1 MAINLSRN
9 TRLFVSTVESAWT
22 NANTFEIPIQ
32 EGYTLSQAVATSD
45 VGVNEAGPAPVRGS
59 KRFNESLDPVEWAF
73 STYITP
79 YLHAGHSKVYVVDAL
94 LWQGLAVKKGGT
106 LDFESNTSK
115 LYGDATKFK
124 VDFTD
129 NNAHVLTPLFLY
141 FKIDNTWYKVSNA
154 QVGTAEL
161 SVDIADIAMVNWNGQ
176 GTKYETL
183 AGAPAFFSTSGAY
196 DADGLISGYVAIPAN
211 KKYIVNKLTTM
222 TLEADVAPGTDP
234 LLDNYNIPITGAS
247 VSINNNI
254 TYLTPNTLAEVDQP
268 IGSFTGGFD
277 VTGSLQAY
285 LKTSTAATGAVG
297 APYSAADLLTHMLS
311 TESLGSVT
319 NSANLVM
326 TIGGTA
332 VGDAKCIITI
342 PTAHLSVPEVSVED
356 VVSTSVEFKGITNSA
371 DLLSG
376 TEISIEFKA
385 S

>member
-9 TRLFVSTVESAWT
+9 TRLFVSTVETGWT

-32 EGYTLSQAVATSD
+32 EGYTLSQAVTTSD

-79 YLHAGHSKVYVVDAL
+79 YLHATHSKVYIVDAL
-94 LWQGLAVKKGGT
+94 LWQGLAVKKGGAM
-106 LDFESNTSK
+106 DFETNTSK

-124 VDFTD
+124 VDFAD
-129 NNAHVLTPLFLY
+129 NNAHVLTPLYLY

-154 QVGTAEL
+154 QVGSAEI
-161 SVDIADIAMVNWNGQ
+161 SVDIADIAMVNWTGQ
-176 GTKYETL
+176 ATKYETL
-183 AGAPAFFSTSGAY
+183 SAAPAFFGASGEY
-196 DADGLISGYVAIPAN
+196 DSSGLVNGYVAIPTN

-222 TLEADVAPGTDP
+222 TLEADVAPGVNP

-247 VSINNNI
+247 VSINNNV

-285 LKTSTAATGAVG
+285 LKTSTGATGAVG
-297 APYSAADLLTHMLS
+297 AEYSAADLLTHMLS
-311 TESLGSVT
+311 SESLGSVT

-356 VVSTSVEFKGITNSA
+356 VVSTSIEFKGITSSQ

-376 TEISIEFKA
+376 TEIGIEFKA

>member
-9 TRLFVSTVESAWT
+9 TRLFVSTVESGWT

-32 EGYTLSQAVATSD
+32 EGYTLSQAVTTSD

-59 KRFNESLDPVEWAF
+59 KRFNDALDPVEWAF

-79 YLHAGHSKVYVVDAL
+79 YLHATHSKVYVVDAL
-94 LWQGLAVKKGGT
+94 LWQGLAVKRGGA
-106 LDFESNTSK
+106 LDFENNTNK
-115 LYGDATKFK
+115 LHGDATKFV
-124 VDFTD
+124 VDFAD
-129 NNAHVLTPLFLY
+129 NNAHVLTPLFFY

-154 QVGTAEL
+154 QVGSAEI
-161 SVDIADIAMVNWNGQ
+161 SVDISDIAMVNWGGQ
-176 GTKYETL
+176 ATKYETL
-183 AGAPAFFSTSGAY
+183 AGAPAFFSTSGEY
-196 DADGLISGYVAIPAN
+196 DSDGLINGYVAIPAN

-234 LLDNYNIPITGAS
+234 ALDNYNIPITGAS

-297 APYSAADLLTHMLS
+297 AEYSAADLLTHMLS
-311 TESLGSVT
+311 NESLGSVT

-332 VGDAKCIITI
+332 AGDAKCILTI

-356 VVSTSVEFKGITNSA
+356 VVSTSIEFKGITSSQ

-376 TEISIEFKA
+376 TEIGIEFKA
-385 S
+385 A